1 MSGGRRRGLPS
12 DADDLP
18 LQTRPRASAR
28 GGGGAG
34 PTPPPRGGR
43 AWLAWVIV
51 VAGLAV
57 GLAGVYWAL
66 PHWLVTPETAA
77 PPPAVAAT
85 PAAVVRV
92 VPGTLFTVSAD
103 GTALTAWTRDIPLG
117 ATPAEQARL
126 AVEAEL
132 ATAAAADGRVS
143 PIPPGVSVRHVFLT
157 PRGDAYVDLSR
168 EIISGHP
175 GGLLNETLTV
185 YAIVHALAANV
196 RGITAVQ
203 ILVEG
208 RQVDTL
214 AGHIDLRQPLAADPR
229 WVQKGP

>member
-1 MSGGRRRGLPS
+1 MTADRRRGLP
-12 DADDLP
+12 DERDRD
-18 LQTRPRASAR
+18 RRASASA
-28 GGGGAG
+28 GATR
-34 PTPPPRGGR
+34 PARAVGR
-43 AWLAWVIV
+43 PWLTWMIVI
-51 VAGLAV
+51 AGLGI
-57 GLAGVYWAL
+57 GLAAVYWAL
-66 PHWLVTPETAA
+66 PRWLVTPESAA
-77 PPPAVAAT
+77 PPPSVPAT
-85 PAAVVRV
+85 PVVIVRL
-92 VPGTLFTVSAD
+92 VPGTLFSVSDD
-103 GTALTAWTRDIPLG
+103 GTALQAWTRDIPLG

-126 AVEAEL
+126 ALEAEL
-132 ATAAAADGRVS
+132 ATAMSPEGRVS
-143 PIPPGVSVRHVFLT
+143 PIPAGVTVRHVFLT

-175 GGLLNETLTV
+175 GGSLNEALTV

-196 RGITAVQ
+196 RGISAVQ